1 MCKIHVLTGQ
11 FHVVLFPL
19 TENHLEIHVF
29 CTAVHFIFSVSCAVV
44 YHISLSCVMSHFQI
58 PPLLIHP

>member
-19 TENHLEIHVF
+19 TENHLEIRVF
-29 CTAVHFIFSVSCAVV
+29 VQSGSFYIQC
-44 YHISLSCVMSHFQI
+44 
-58 PPLLIHP
+58 

>member
-19 TENHLEIHVF
+19 TENHLEIRVF
-29 CTAVHFIFSVSCAVV
+29 VQRFILYSMLVVLLFITYPFPVSCHTFR
-44 YHISLSCVMSHFQI
+44 Y
-58 PPLLIHP
+58 LLF